1 MRQCK
6 MNSHGAKMF
15 RGVKKTKQNLERGIY
30 FNIILNYLPPQVVTL
45 GVLTES
51 IGGDS
56 FYNIY

>member
-1 MRQCK
+1 